1 MKNRTIQ
8 HLRLNATDFHAELT
22 ELDTESDPAQGN
34 NLGMTLTVFLFAT
47 GRRKARKRPI
57 FLVSQVGPNKRF
69 LYITRSA
76 NMTEQQHFINPDIH
90 CLTADSWPANDSQV
104 VCTVQEGYREKPL

>member
-47 GRRKARKRPI
+47 GRMKGQEKANISSFSSRSKQKI
-57 FLVSQVGPNKRF
+57 LVHYQVSK
-69 LYITRSA
+69 Y
-76 NMTEQQHFINPDIH
+76 D
-90 CLTADSWPANDSQV
+90 
-104 VCTVQEGYREKPL
+104 